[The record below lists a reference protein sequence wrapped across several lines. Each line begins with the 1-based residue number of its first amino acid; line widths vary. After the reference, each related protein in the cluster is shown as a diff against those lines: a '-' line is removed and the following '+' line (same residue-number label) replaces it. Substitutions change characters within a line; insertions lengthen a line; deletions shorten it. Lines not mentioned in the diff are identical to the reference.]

1 MEDMYQKVKAYYD
14 QGLWD
19 KTRLGNMVVRDV
31 ITEEEYIAIVGSGI
45 EGGGVKGD
53 LMIGAT
59 AAEDGA
65 AGLVPPPEKG
75 DRDRYLRSD
84 GIWTSADGGD
94 ADTVG
99 GKTADELL
107 DYRNATNTPTIPT
120 SLPANGGNADTIDG
134 FHAAQTPNAKNTCI
148 VRDGNGYAQLNYI
161 ASNTAN
167 NEDPG
172 ISQFIT
178 TNGND
183 NYFRKASL
191 SHVKNSMGI
200 GAINNGRVFSTRI
213 RPYVAYPGYVDFL
226 QITSQRIPDYK
237 YTADSY
243 PRIRAYFFILY
254 DYTVLVSCSLW
265 LNGSARSFKYNA
277 ESNDRT
283 FNMYAANTGGDRYD
297 LYLSTAGGHPNTAR
311 TIDIFGIVQIGAYE
325 IKNTTVTSLPT
336 GNFSLTDSSSL
347 L

>member
-1 MEDMYQKVKAYYD
+1 MSILRSLAQR
-14 QGLWD
+14 W
-19 KTRLGNMVVRDV
+19 
-31 ITEEEYIAIVGSGI
+31 S
-45 EGGGVKGD
+45 GGGVKGD

-161 ASNTAN
+161 AS
-167 NEDPG
+167 
-172 ISQFIT
+172 I
-178 TNGND
+178 
-183 NYFRKASL
+183 

-277 ESNDRT
+277 ESNDHT